1 MTSVPGRSLTF
12 ILASLLTTLTLTSGA
27 AAEPASTPARLPRHA
42 PAGALDSRPTPPS
55 PAQEQKQSAAKSTAT
70 PLPRSAGTPA
80 PTAPAPTAPVPTA
93 PAPSRVSFGAFRL
106 PAAQAGEK
114 RLLTLEFGR
123 SRLQLTRNQLKA
135 LPAATLVTRHAQLG
149 RTSTYQGVLLKT
161 LASAMHSSGRDLR
174 VYASNGF
181 VTTIPAQDYLNAP
194 IMLAYAAN
202 GKPISILEKGPLTI
216 VLPSA
221 YARFQNKGAYWVWFV
236 ERLTPVPAP

>member
-27 AAEPASTPARLPRHA
+27 AAEPASTPARLPRDA
-42 PAGALDSRPTPPS
+42 PAGALDSRPTPSS

-80 PTAPAPTAPVPTA
+80 PTAPAPSP
-93 PAPSRVSFGAFRL
+93 VSFGAFRL
-106 PAAQAGEK
+106 PAAQVGEK

-221 YARFQNKGAYWVWFV
+221 DARFQNKGAYWVWFV

>member
-27 AAEPASTPARLPRHA
+27 AAEPASTPARLLRHA

-80 PTAPAPTAPVPTA
+80 PTAPVPTA
-93 PAPSRVSFGAFRL
+93 PAPSPVSFGAFRL

-221 YARFQNKGAYWVWFV
+221 DARFQNKGAYWVWFV

>member
-42 PAGALDSRPTPPS
+42 PAGALDSRPTPSS

-70 PLPRSAGTPA
+70 PLPRSAGTP
-80 PTAPAPTAPVPTA
+80 TPTAPVPS
-93 PAPSRVSFGAFRL
+93 PVSFGAFRL

-114 RLLTLEFGR
+114 RLLTLEFGW

-221 YARFQNKGAYWVWFV
+221 DARFQNKGVYWVWFV

>member
-12 ILASLLTTLTLTSGA
+12 ILASLLTTLTLTSGAGA

-70 PLPRSAGTPA
+70 PLPRSAGTP
-80 PTAPAPTAPVPTA
+80 TPTAPVPS
-93 PAPSRVSFGAFRL
+93 PVSFGAFRL

-221 YARFQNKGAYWVWFV
+221 DARFQNKGAYWVWFV

>member
-1 MTSVPGRSLTF
+1 M
-12 ILASLLTTLTLTSGA
+12 I
-27 AAEPASTPARLPRHA
+27 
-42 PAGALDSRPTPPS
+42 SR
-55 PAQEQKQSAAKSTAT
+55 
-70 PLPRSAGTPA
+70 TPA
-80 PTAPAPTAPVPTA
+80 PSP
-93 PAPSRVSFGAFRL
+93 VSFGAFRL

-123 SRLQLTRNQLKA
+123 SRLQLTRNQLRA

-161 LASAMHSSGRDLR
+161 LASAMRSSGRDLR

-221 YARFQNKGAYWVWFV
+221 DARFQNKGAYWVWFV
-236 ERLTPVPAP
+236 ERLTPVPAPGP

>member
-1 MTSVPGRSLTF
+1 MPGRSLTF

-27 AAEPASTPARLPRHA
+27 AAGAAAEPASTPARLPRHA
-42 PAGALDSRPTPPS
+42 PAGELALDSRPTPPS

-70 PLPRSAGTPA
+70 PLPRSARTPV
-80 PTAPAPTAPVPTA
+80 PTAPVPTA
-93 PAPSRVSFGAFRL
+93 PVPSPVSFGAFRL

-149 RTSTYQGVLLKT
+149 RTSAYQGVLLKT

-221 YARFQNKGAYWVWFV
+221 DARFQNKGAYWVWFV

>member
-27 AAEPASTPARLPRHA
+27 AAEPASTPARLPRDA
-42 PAGALDSRPTPPS
+42 PAGALDSRPTPSS

-80 PTAPAPTAPVPTA
+80 PTAPAPSP
-93 PAPSRVSFGAFRL
+93 VSFGAFRL

-221 YARFQNKGAYWVWFV
+221 DARFQNKGAYWVWFV

>member
-27 AAEPASTPARLPRHA
+27 AAEPASTPARLPQHA

-80 PTAPAPTAPVPTA
+80 PTAPVPTA
-93 PAPSRVSFGAFRL
+93 PAPSPVSFGAFRL

-161 LASAMHSSGRDLR
+161 LASAMRSSGRDLR

-221 YARFQNKGAYWVWFV
+221 DARFQNKGAYWVWFV

>member
-27 AAEPASTPARLPRHA
+27 AAEPASTPARLPQHA
-42 PAGALDSRPTPPS
+42 PAGALDSRPTSPS

-70 PLPRSAGTPA
+70 PLPRSSGTPT
-80 PTAPAPTAPVPTA
+80 PTVPAPTA

-181 VTTIPAQDYLNAP
+181 VTTIPAQAYLNAP

-221 YARFQNKGAYWVWFV
+221 DARFQNKGAYWVWFV

>member
-42 PAGALDSRPTPPS
+42 PAGALALDSRPTPPS

-70 PLPRSAGTPA
+70 PLPRSSGTPT
-80 PTAPAPTAPVPTA
+80 PTAPAPTAP
-93 PAPSRVSFGAFRL
+93 APSPVSFGAYRL

-149 RTSTYQGVLLKT
+149 RTFTYQGVLLKT

-221 YARFQNKGAYWVWFV
+221 DARFQNKGAYWVWFV

>member
-42 PAGALDSRPTPPS
+42 PAGALDSRPTSPS

-70 PLPRSAGTPA
+70 PLPRSSGTPT
-80 PTAPAPTAPVPTA
+80 PTVPAPTA

-221 YARFQNKGAYWVWFV
+221 DARFQNKGAYWVWFV